1 MIEVTSGPFVRS
13 GGEPP
18 QGHAM
23 ARLATLLLD
32 IAGTTCALP
41 RAEIRE
47 ILPLPRLHAPPTAGG
62 PLAGFLN
69 LAGEPVP
76 VIDLAALF
84 ELRPAGGEDRASLDD
99 PYRHVLLARQG
110 GIAFLVDRALD
121 LVQVESESLRPV
133 ESARSLNGCVVG
145 EFARGDRLVHLL
157 SLDRILTLEERSRLD
172 ALTRQAT
179 ARLARFEPDGARA
192 L

>member
-1 MIEVTSGPFVRS
+1 MPGLP
-13 GGEPP
+13 
-18 QGHAM
+18 
-23 ARLATLLLD
+23 TLLLD
-32 IAGTTCALP
+32 LAGTTCALP

-47 ILPLPRLHAPPTAGG
+47 ILPLPRLHAPPAAGG

-84 ELRPAGGEDRASLDD
+84 DLRAAGGDD

-110 GIAFLVDRALD
+110 AIAFLVDRALD
-121 LVQVESESLRPV
+121 LIQVETDALRPV
-133 ESARSLNGCVVG
+133 EVARSLNGCVVG
-145 EFARGDRLVHLL
+145 EFAWAGRLVHLL
-157 SLDRILTLEERSRLD
+157 SLDRILTLEERTRLD

-179 ARLARFEPDGARA
+179 TRLARFEPEGARPA
-192 L
+192 

>member
-1 MIEVTSGPFVRS
+1 MIEVTSGPVVRS
-13 GGEPP
+13 RGEPP

-23 ARLATLLLD
+23 ARLPTLLLD

-47 ILPLPRLHAPPTAGG
+47 ILPLPRLHAPPAAGG

-84 ELRPAGGEDRASLDD
+84 ALRDAGSGRD
-99 PYRHVLLARQG
+99 PYRHVVLARG
-110 GIAFLVDRALD
+110 GDIAFLVDRALD
-121 LVQVESESLRPV
+121 LVQVEEESLRPV

-145 EFARGDRLVHLL
+145 EFARGDSLVHLL
-157 SLDRILTLEERSRLD
+157 SLDRILTLEERTRLD

-179 ARLARFEPDGARA
+179 TRLARFEPEGARA
-192 L
+192 V